1 MKEFPRLY
9 SLSTLGLIHH
19 QDFNYRF
26 HPLRTDFIGD
36 SGTGKSMISDLLQLI
51 FVGSAAFESATKGTD
66 ERKPAGMVLQST
78 GRGTDMGY
86 AFLNIE
92 VKQSQFI
99 GLGVYIES
107 TGSHTEA
114 FIVQKGYNFEELTPF
129 AKPLETKNFSKNEE
143 ILPLDVLKEHLEN
156 EGLVC
161 ESWQRLRSYHEILY
175 NNNILPLNLAEN
187 DKTLK
192 DFAQIIQSFSRG
204 KTLEIN
210 KSSSL
215 KDFLFGDNE
224 AKRIHKKF
232 KEAVKDFESEMG
244 EYGRN
249 RGEIDRVIRK
259 QKDYS
264 ELKEKKDKRDKTQRT
279 WLKQDLLYKYQNRN
293 ALLEKLKESIS
304 DYHQANQYLLLVE
317 NWAISEN
324 DKINEASQGT
334 AGQLDQAKK
343 AFEKRIPDHSLL
355 EKAQNLLV
363 KLNCTAESL
372 QKHYEQNRALHHQN
386 HIINSVHNSLTA
398 KGLQIYYK
406 ENQWPEAYK
415 EFAIAIQTK
424 REKLTAELQLKNTLK
439 GYANL
444 TNPESLGYWALR
456 QERELSPEEESAL
469 VHFQKLPRAKPVDR
483 GQFLPS
489 PEEFIQALSII
500 DQEEDGFWLN
510 LNGIR
515 EFVHYTP
522 QRIFDTTDKEKIRAY
537 FNAFSD
543 KLDSEIETLQQ
554 ETEQLKN
561 LQNLFEERE
570 NPKKEYETYRQP
582 DPELPE
588 REIEDLNLSQKEF
601 EKLLHCLKDDKRITE
616 EYKQAYKDYQQA
628 LTDNEWREKK
638 QKSLKAIL
646 ELLTNPTKTST
657 QPNERWNDNGDTTA
671 QLNEILEEHNPEPET
686 VTFYDFDSEE
696 TETISSKIA
705 NHQQK
710 VDTCQLVDLSN
721 RFKESDKELKDAKTD
736 WLKFSDQL
744 PDIEEG
750 EYHYVQEPKKE
761 KEAFIAAE
769 TDYQAH
775 YNHIISTYLMGDQYK
790 FGGNFDFLEL
800 GENLLPEALRGLAV
814 TEQNVIDQ
822 VQHYLNEINEKNRQ
836 ITSRKIQKIKSIVD
850 EVDAAVGEQLDIA
863 RRIDNFFTSIAEDIE
878 RISGGYK
885 VKLNRDL
892 STNYPKDWINTFKND
907 VDNQTSLFSDN
918 SSKDLINELA
928 LERSLEEVMT
938 KAFYNCGG
946 SKTVKVDTPRLLDP
960 ASYYDLTFSMKSA
973 TGRTNIGSTGQTYA
987 AISLLC
993 IARLSVIGRKEKEGQ
1008 KTGLRFMPIDEAEG
1022 LGSNFDLL
1030 YDIAEEYDYQII
1042 SMSVGSVGR
1051 FRDGAQYVYILHK
1064 NTDQD
1069 DPVNFPPMA
1078 IWSQADINHE

>member
-86 AFLNIE
+86 AFLNVE

-114 FIVQKGYNFEELTPF
+114 FIVQSGYNFEQLTSF
-129 AKPLETKNFSKNEE
+129 AKPLETQHFSKNEE

-156 EGLVC
+156 EGLIC
-161 ESWQRLRSYHEILY
+161 ESWQRLKSYHEILY
-175 NNNILPLNLAEN
+175 NNNLLPLNLAEN

-204 KTLEIN
+204 KTLETN

-215 KDFLFGDNE
+215 KNFLFGDSE

-249 RGEIDRVIRK
+249 RQEIDRVTRK
-259 QKDYS
+259 QKDYA
-264 ELKEKKDKRDKTQRT
+264 ELKQKKDKRDETQRT

-293 ALLEKLKESIS
+293 TLLEKLKESIS
-304 DYHQANQYLLLVE
+304 DYRQASQYLMQVE
-317 NWAISEN
+317 NWATTEN
-324 DKINEASQGT
+324 DKISEASQGT
-334 AGQLDQAKK
+334 ADQTDRAKM
-343 AFEKRIPDHSLL
+343 AYDDLVPEHNSLK
-355 EKAQNLLV
+355 KAQNLLV
-363 KLNCTAESL
+363 KLNCNAQSL
-372 QKHYEQNRALHHQN
+372 QKHYEQNRALRHQN
-386 HIINSVHNSLTA
+386 HIIKAIQNNLTA
-398 KGLQIYYK
+398 IGLQTYFK
-406 ENQWPEAYK
+406 ENQWPETYK
-415 EFAIAIQTK
+415 EFVIAIQAK
-424 REKLTAELQLKNTLK
+424 LEKLTAELKLKNTLK

-444 TNPESLGYWALR
+444 TNPESLGYWALH
-456 QERELSPEEESAL
+456 QERALSREEESAL
-469 VHFQKLPRAKPVDR
+469 VHFQKLPRVKPVDR

-500 DQEEDGFWLN
+500 DPEEDGFWLN

-515 EFVHYTP
+515 EFVSYTP
-522 QRIFDTTDKEKIRAY
+522 QRIFDTTDKEKIKAY

-543 KLDSEIETLQQ
+543 KLDSEIDLLQE
-554 ETEQLKN
+554 ETEQLKS
-561 LQNLFEERE
+561 LQRLFEERE

-582 DPELPE
+582 DKELPE
-588 REIEDLNLSQKEF
+588 REIDGLNLSQEEF
-601 EKLLHCLKDDKRITE
+601 EKSLHCLKDEKRITE
-616 EYKQAYKDYQQA
+616 DYEQAHKDYQQA
-628 LTDNEWREKK
+628 LMDNEWREKK

-646 ELLTNPTKTST
+646 ELLTNPAKTST
-657 QPNERWNDNGDTTA
+657 QPNERWKDNGDTTA
-671 QLNEILEEHNPEPET
+671 QFNEILEEYTLEPET
-686 VTFYDFDSEE
+686 IEHYDFDSEE

-705 NHQQK
+705 SHQQK
-710 VDTCQLVDLSN
+710 VDARQIVDLSN
-721 RFKESDKELKDAKTD
+721 HFKEADKGLEDSKTT

-744 PDIEEG
+744 PNLEEG
-750 EYHYVQEPKKE
+750 EYHYVQEPIKE
-761 KEAFIAAE
+761 RLVFNTAE

-775 YNHIISTYLMGDQYK
+775 YKHIISTYLIGDQYK
-790 FGGNFDFLEL
+790 FGTNFDFMEL
-800 GENLLPEALRGLAV
+800 GENLLPEALRDQAV
-814 TEQNVIDQ
+814 TEQNIIDRI
-822 VQHYLNEINEKNRQ
+822 QHYLNEINEKNRQ
-836 ITSRKIQKIKSIVD
+836 ITSRKIQKIKSILD
-850 EVDAAVGEQLDIA
+850 EVDAAVGEQLNVA
-863 RRIDNFFTSIAEDIE
+863 RRIDNFFTADEKQIT
-878 RISGGYK
+878 GGYQ
-885 VKLNRDL
+885 VRLNRAH
-892 STNYPKDWINTFKND
+892 SSNYLKEWINTFKND

-918 SSKDLINELA
+918 SGKDLFNELA
-928 LERSLEEVMT
+928 LERSLEEVMV
-938 KAFYNCGG
+938 KAFYTCGG
-946 SKTVKVDTPRLLDP
+946 SKTVKADIPRLLDP

-993 IARLSVIGRKEKEGQ
+993 IARLSVIGRKEKERQ

-1078 IWSQADINHE
+1078 IWSQADINYE